1 MQVISTAIKLSL
13 VAMAGLSFYKMVS
26 SFPAANAIP
35 LIFILFSLYVTRFVI
50 LVLFQKVSNFFNF
63 SKAFSNWTELFAVYL
78 SGMLKGPMTLM
89 LGTKYISNNT

>member
-1 MQVISTAIKLSL
+1 MISTGIKMSL

-26 SFPAANAIP
+26 SFPSANAIP
-35 LIFILFSLYVTRFVI
+35 LIFILFSLYLTRFIV
-50 LVLFQKVSNFFNF
+50 LVVFQKISNFFGF
-63 SKAFSNWTELFAVYL
+63 SKAFSNWTEFFAVYL